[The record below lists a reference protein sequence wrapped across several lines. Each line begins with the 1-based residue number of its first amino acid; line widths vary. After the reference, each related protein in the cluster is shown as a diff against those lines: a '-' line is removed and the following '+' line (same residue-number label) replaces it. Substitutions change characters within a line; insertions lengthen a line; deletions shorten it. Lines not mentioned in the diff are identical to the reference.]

1 MNDFVKI
8 RDKDDVIVALRDF
21 KKGETV
27 DGIVLL
33 DDVKMGHKIAIR
45 DMKKGH
51 HLIKYGNVI
60 GVLCQDVKKGN
71 WIHSHNLV
79 TSLTEK
85 EPTYRYH
92 KNVEKLSLD
101 SKRTWMGFVRKDG
114 RVGTR
119 NELYLVPTVGCVNN
133 ILEAIKDEFVKK
145 HEEARDSVKVLS
157 HPYGCSQ
164 LGDDLV
170 TTRKLL
176 AGLVHNPNCGGA
188 LIVGL
193 GCENNKMP
201 DFLSALGA
209 VDENRVRHFLCQ
221 EQEDEISYGVK
232 QLEEIYGIMR
242 EDKRTEVP
250 LSKLTLGLKCG
261 GSDGFSGLTANP
273 LVGLVSDVIGS
284 NGGKVAL
291 TEVPEMFGAEMM
303 LMNRAKDEKTFEKV
317 VKLIQDFK
325 AYYAKN
331 NQPCYENPSPGN
343 KDGGITTLEEKSNG
357 CVLKGGALEVVDVL
371 DFGEPIKES
380 GLSLVNGPGN
390 DLVASTNLA
399 ASGCTLLFFTTGRGT
414 PFGSLI
420 PTIKVATNHRLSQFK
435 KDWID
440 FDGGMVLDD
449 GFFVSRDRL
458 LDLLLDVA
466 SGKRV
471 KAEKNDRGLIALFK
485 TGVTL

>member
-145 HEEARDSVKVLS
+145 
-157 HPYGCSQ
+157 
-164 LGDDLV
+164 
-170 TTRKLL
+170 
-176 AGLVHNPNCGGA
+176 
-188 LIVGL
+188 
-193 GCENNKMP
+193 
-201 DFLSALGA
+201 
-209 VDENRVRHFLCQ
+209 
-221 EQEDEISYGVK
+221 
-232 QLEEIYGIMR
+232 
-242 EDKRTEVP
+242 
-250 LSKLTLGLKCG
+250 
-261 GSDGFSGLTANP
+261 
-273 LVGLVSDVIGS
+273 
-284 NGGKVAL
+284 
-291 TEVPEMFGAEMM
+291 
-303 LMNRAKDEKTFEKV
+303 
-317 VKLIQDFK
+317 
-325 AYYAKN
+325 
-331 NQPCYENPSPGN
+331 YE
-343 KDGGITTLEEKSNG
+343 
-357 CVLKGGALEVVDVL
+357 
-371 DFGEPIKES
+371 
-380 GLSLVNGPGN
+380 
-390 DLVASTNLA
+390 
-399 ASGCTLLFFTTGRGT
+399 
-414 PFGSLI
+414 
-420 PTIKVATNHRLSQFK
+420 
-435 KDWID
+435 
-440 FDGGMVLDD
+440 
-449 GFFVSRDRL
+449 
-458 LDLLLDVA
+458 
-466 SGKRV
+466 
-471 KAEKNDRGLIALFK
+471 
-485 TGVTL
+485 